1 MKQLCDFSPLDVEA
15 QLSASERRSAKWK
28 EDYQFLLQQRC
39 YPQEGFIGGVDRDH
53 RAKEK
58 QLAKK
63 KLKAVTQSK
72 PAQVEHLQSDLD
84 RSLSNNEDN
93 QLEEEFTVPR
103 LRKKTTTVS
112 VTLSTKSL
120 AKNVSAV
127 SVSRG
132 LSIRDQTVVIGS
144 LIASSGGNVNDFTL
158 SNTSTWRNNR
168 KAQQEK
174 HQEIVSKFV
183 PPEHCV
189 IHWDSKYIK

>member
-1 MKQLCDFSPLDVEA
+1 MRDFSPLDVEA

-39 YPQEGFIGGVDRDH
+39 FPQEGFIGGVDRDH

-58 QLAKK
+58 QVLAKK

-72 PAQVEHLQSDLD
+72 PAQVEYLQSDLD
-84 RSLSNNEDN
+84 SSLSNNEDN

-103 LRKKTTTVS
+103 LRKKTKTVS

-158 SNTSTWRNNR
+158 SNTST
-168 KAQQEK
+168 
-174 HQEIVSKFV
+174 
-183 PPEHCV
+183 
-189 IHWDSKYIK
+189 